1 MASVHLSP
9 NISVREVFREQI
21 TRIGESETPVGVTR
35 RGETLGVYVL
45 KPRKARQVESSELRD
60 AADRL
65 GAALSDTDEE
75 EIVAELKRVWHQRE
89 AAARYP
95 CFGREHPHP
104 RDLGKACPAI
114 A

>member
-1 MASVHLSP
+1 
-9 NISVREVFREQI
+9 
-21 TRIGESETPVGVTR
+21 
-35 RGETLGVYVL
+35 
-45 KPRKARQVESSELRD
+45 
-60 AADRL
+60 
-65 GAALSDTDEE
+65 
-75 EIVAELKRVWHQRE
+75 LKRVWHQRE